1 MGKIVRMRHASEP
14 SFQSIPEECM
24 NVLRTACAGAAVL
37 ALAFGAASPVYAAS
51 APTAVAHVTVAPADG
66 PSGGD
71 NGGWWTPRWH
81 HHRHFF
87 MDDHGRRHH
96 RDHDHGRRHHRDHD
110 FFRDHGFR
118 HHHFV
123 HAGGG
128 AMATSVAGL
137 TAHIGG

>member
-1 MGKIVRMRHASEP
+1 
-14 SFQSIPEECM
+14 M

-71 NGGWWTPRWH
+71 NGGWWTPRWHH